1 MLPNPSTN
9 PSSTQPEPPF
19 LIRVEHRNETRNG
32 TFCPVAHVT
41 FHAPLRTSGLLQALS
56 PEAARDLLLL
66 LTFVTPNGLCSP
78 TVSQIARAMRVSEG
92 KARSRFGRLLALRWQ
107 GEPLIAHFRTQSGLE
122 TFSPLPGIAPVQE
135 NAAPPPAY
143 LPPPPIPVASRE
155 AVIAHSRA
163 AYTRPRA
170 EVEREIEERMNYAR
184 SDRAHGHRTR
194 HDPAHSHPIPDSSL
208 RQPILPASVPPEPAP
223 LSPEEAEALRERQE
237 VAELLLQA
245 GLQVEQA
252 EALLAGYDLVRIRR
266 QLMWLPYRRAKN
278 PAGMLLAAIKDDY
291 EAPPALWRP
300 VAEQPVAEQLL
311 PEQPVAPAQSSD
323 PAVGAHVDT
332 PAVLDNLD
340 AVAEEGAINLEVP

>member
-19 LIRVEHRNETRNG
+19 LIRVEHLNGTRNG
-32 TFCPVAHVT
+32 TFHPVAHVA

-78 TVSQIARAMRVSEG
+78 TLPQIAQAMRVSEG
-92 KARSRFGRLLALRWQ
+92 KARARLERLLALRWQ
-107 GEPLIAHFRTQSGLE
+107 GEPLIAHFRSESGLE

-135 NAAPPPAY
+135 NTASPPAY

-184 SDRAHGHRTR
+184 SDRAHHN
-194 HDPAHSHPIPDSSL
+194 PARFHPAADLSL
-208 RQPILPASVPPEPAP
+208 RQSAPSQPVPPEPAP

-237 VAELLLQA
+237 VERLLLQA
-245 GLQVEQA
+245 GLQREQA

-300 VAEQPVAEQLL
+300 AAAQPVAEQPI
-311 PEQPVAPAQSSD
+311 PEQLLVESQCSD
-323 PAVGAHVDT
+323 HSEDAHVDT
-332 PAVLDNLD
+332 PTVLDNLD
-340 AVAEEGAINLEVP
+340 LAAGEGAINLEVP